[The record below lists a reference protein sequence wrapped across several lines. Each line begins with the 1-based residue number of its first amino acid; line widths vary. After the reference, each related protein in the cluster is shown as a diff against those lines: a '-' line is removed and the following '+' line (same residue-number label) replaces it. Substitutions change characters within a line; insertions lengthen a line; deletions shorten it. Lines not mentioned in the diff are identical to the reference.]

1 MITPNVYRDWGKE
14 AFGLMNLVILLLV
27 KQKMDWNTQKQTI
40 KPF

>member
-1 MITPNVYRDWGKE
+1 MITPNVYRDWAKE